1 MASSISSLGIG
12 SNLDLSG
19 LLDSLKSS
27 EQSRL
32 TPLKTQQSSFKS
44 QLSAYGVLQGAL
56 EQVQTASE
64 ALGKADLY
72 KSTQVASESEAFKVE
87 GSADAVP
94 GRYSVDVD
102 RIAKAQSLVSAGQAA
117 IDSPVGQ
124 GGTITLSLGD
134 GAGNVSNSV
143 DIAVDPADS
152 SLEGLRDAINGADIG
167 VNASIINDGSAAG
180 YRIVLSSEQT
190 GTDSQISV
198 AVAEPA
204 GETALSGLLAYDSA
218 THSGSMQETV
228 AAENASVRVNG
239 VTVESQSNTLEEA
252 IQGVTVTLSGTT
264 EQSET
269 ITSSRDD
276 GKIKKAFETFVSAY
290 NRLQSVSSS
299 LTSYGGEDGTNG
311 VLIGDST
318 VRSIQTQLR
327 GALNTP
333 VEGSSFNALAQ
344 IGVSLQNDGTMEIDD
359 DTFDAALADNRADVA
374 ALMSGDGSDENSGV
388 AGMLGNAL
396 ERLVGDNGLLSAAKT
411 GTENRIDGLGD
422 RMDSMQDSIDATIE
436 RYRQQFIELDSLM
449 SSLNST
455 GNYLTQQLGMLNNN
469 SSDNSN

>member
-32 TPLKTQQSSFKS
+32 APLKNQQASYKS

-72 KSTQVASESEAFKVE
+72 KSTQISSEAKAFKVE
-87 GSADAVP
+87 GSAEAVP
-94 GRYSVDVD
+94 GRYTIDVD

-117 IDSPVGQ
+117 TDSTIGQ

-134 GAGNVSNSV
+134 GAGNVSKSV
-143 DIAVDPADS
+143 DISVDPSDS
-152 SLEGLRDAINGADIG
+152 SLDGLRDAINGADIG

-180 YRIVLSSEQT
+180 YRLVLSSEDT
-190 GTDSQISV
+190 GTNSQISV
-198 AVAEPA
+198 SVAEPD
-204 GETALSGLLAYDSA
+204 GESALSAVLSYDSA
-218 THSGSMQETV
+218 ANSGAMQETV
-228 AAENASVRVNG
+228 AADNASVRVNG
-239 VTVESQSNTLEEA
+239 ITVESQSNTLEQA
-252 IQGVTVTLSGTT
+252 IQGVTVTLSSTT

-327 GALNTP
+327 SALNTP

-344 IGVSLQNDGTMEIDD
+344 IGVSLQNDGTMAIDD

-374 ALMSGDGSDENSGV
+374 ALMSGDASDDSTGV
-388 AGMLGNAL
+388 AGMIGNTL
-396 ERLVGDNGLLSAAKT
+396 ERLVGDNGLLAAVKT

-422 RMDSMQDSIDATIE
+422 RLGRMQDSVDATIE

-455 GNYLTQQLGMLNNN
+455 GNYLTQQLSMLNNN